1 MEPPAVIGAIGRSA
15 ASASPE
21 AAVKNALSFA
31 EAGQANRPR
40 TIVSDGSAEVLRRI
54 EMRPAIH
61 SLSAAIAG
69 ALLAVPAAEAADPEF
84 QDFFFDVCQS
94 PAGALATRCAETP
107 AAGGDLSGD
116 SESSL
121 NPSQNL
127 SHNQPAIS
135 VAQTR
140 SKEARERGEKLRD
153 DDAEA
158 GTPVAA
164 GPFSLLVN
172 LHGTWFD
179 RDPDLLVDQERGV
192 DGGSEAAEIGLDY
205 RLSDRTVLGAI
216 AGFERMDYD
225 FDAEAP
231 GVNFVPASQAG
242 DADSDNV
249 YLTVFASWTVGTRGY
264 LELAGGYEQNEGS
277 YRRNSVFQEST
288 RTIAQTNVIVEGD
301 ADGDVQWA
309 SLNGGFDINR
319 GAFNFG
325 PYAGLTKTRA
335 TVDRYV
341 ERDLNGSGLNMQF
354 NETTRDS
361 LLGHAGLRASY
372 VASTGI
378 GIVIPQLRVEFH
390 HEFEDDAQDAI
401 AQFALDSSGTEY
413 QLLGDEPDTDSINA
427 GFSIA
432 FVLPNGWMPF
442 FDFSVLLENDSLDRQ
457 RATLGLRV
465 EF

>member
-1 MEPPAVIGAIGRSA
+1 
-15 ASASPE
+15 
-21 AAVKNALSFA
+21 
-31 EAGQANRPR
+31 
-40 TIVSDGSAEVLRRI
+40 
-54 EMRPAIH
+54 MRPGIR

-69 ALLAVPAAEAADPEF
+69 VLLAVPGAQAADPEF
-84 QDFFFDVCQS
+84 QDFFFDVCLS
-94 PAGALATRCAETP
+94 PTGALAARCAETP
-107 AAGGDLSGD
+107 AAGGNLSGD

-153 DDAEA
+153 DEGEQ

-179 RDPDLLVDQERGV
+179 RDADPLVAEERGF
-192 DGGSEAAEIGLDY
+192 DGGSEAAEIGFDY

-216 AGFERMDYD
+216 AGIERMDYD
-225 FDAEAP
+225 FDAEAA
-231 GVNFVPASQAG
+231 GVNFLPASEAG
-242 DADSDNV
+242 AADSDNL
-249 YLTVFASWTVGTRGY
+249 YLTLFASWSVGKRGY
-264 LELAGGYEQNEGS
+264 FEMAAGYEQNDGS

-309 SLNGGFDINR
+309 SLNAGFDVDR
-319 GAFNFG
+319 GAWNFG
-325 PYAGLTKTRA
+325 PYAGVMVTSA
-335 TVDRYV
+335 TVDEYT
-341 ERDLNGSGLNMQF
+341 ERDLTGSGLAMSF
-354 NETTRDS
+354 DETDRDS
-361 LLGHAGLRASY
+361 LLGHAGFRVSY
-372 VASTGI
+372 VGSSSI
-378 GIVIPQLRVEFH
+378 GIVIPQLRVEFQ

-401 AQFALDSSGTEY
+401 ARFALDSSGTEY
-413 QLLGDEPDTDSINA
+413 QLLGAEDDSDSINA

-442 FDFSVLLENDSLDRQ
+442 FDCSVLLENDGLDRQ

>member
-1 MEPPAVIGAIGRSA
+1 
-15 ASASPE
+15 
-21 AAVKNALSFA
+21 
-31 EAGQANRPR
+31 
-40 TIVSDGSAEVLRRI
+40 
-54 EMRPAIH
+54 MRPGIR
-61 SLSAAIAG
+61 SLFAAIAG
-69 ALLAVPAAEAADPEF
+69 VLLSVPGAQAADPEF
-84 QDFFFDVCQS
+84 QDFFFDVCLA
-94 PAGALATRCAETP
+94 PTGALATRCAETP

-135 VAQTR
+135 VAQSR

-153 DDAEA
+153 DDGEQ
-158 GTPVAA
+158 GTPIAA

-179 RDPDLLVDQERGV
+179 READPLVNEERGF
-192 DGGSEAAEIGLDY
+192 DGGSEAAEIGFDY
-205 RLSDRTVLGAI
+205 RLSDRTVLGGI

-225 FDAEAP
+225 FDSEAP
-231 GVNFVPASQAG
+231 GVNFIPASQAG
-242 DADSDNV
+242 QADSDNV
-249 YLTVFASWTVGTRGY
+249 YLTLFASWSVGTRGY

-288 RTIAQTNVIVEGD
+288 RTLAQTNVIVEGD

-309 SLNGGFDINR
+309 SLNGGFDIDR
-319 GAFNFG
+319 GAWNFG
-325 PYAGLTKTRA
+325 PYAGIMKTRA
-335 TVDRYV
+335 TVDGYT
-341 ERDLNGSGLNMQF
+341 ERDLNGSGLNMRF
-354 NETTRDS
+354 DETTRDS
-361 LLGHAGLRASY
+361 LLGHAGVRASY
-372 VASTGI
+372 IASTGI
-378 GIVIPQLRVEFH
+378 GIVIPQLRVEFQ

-401 AQFALDSSGTEY
+401 ARFALDSSGTEY
-413 QLLGDEPDTDSINA
+413 QLLGDEDDTDSITA

-442 FDFSVLLENDSLDRQ
+442 FDCSVLLENDQLDRQ

>member
-1 MEPPAVIGAIGRSA
+1 
-15 ASASPE
+15 
-21 AAVKNALSFA
+21 
-31 EAGQANRPR
+31 
-40 TIVSDGSAEVLRRI
+40 
-54 EMRPAIH
+54 MRPAIRT
-61 SLSAAIAG
+61 LSAAIAG
-69 ALLAVPAAEAADPEF
+69 AVLAAPPAQAADPEF
-84 QDFFFDVCQS
+84 QDFFFDVCLS
-94 PAGALATRCAETP
+94 PTGALAIRCAETP

-140 SKEARERGEKLRD
+140 SKEARERSEKLRD
-153 DDAEA
+153 DDGEA
-158 GTPVAA
+158 SEGAAVAA

-179 RDPDLLVDQERGV
+179 READPTTDSERGF
-192 DGGSEAAEIGLDY
+192 DGGSEAAEIGFDY

-216 AGFERMDYD
+216 VGFERMDYD
-225 FDAEAP
+225 FDPEAA
-231 GVNFVPASQAG
+231 GVNFIPASRAG
-242 DADSDNV
+242 EADSDNT
-249 YLTVFASWTVGTRGY
+249 YLTLFASWSVGQRGY
-264 LELAGGYEQNEGS
+264 IELAGGYERNDGS

-301 ADGDVQWA
+301 ADGDVQWT
-309 SLNGGFDINR
+309 SLNGGFDIDR

-335 TVDRYV
+335 TVDGYT
-341 ERDLNGSGLNMQF
+341 ERDLNGSGLNMIF
-354 NETTRDS
+354 AETKRDS

-390 HEFEDDAQDAI
+390 HEFEEDAQDAI

-442 FDFSVLLENDSLDRQ
+442 FDWSVLLEDDVLDRQ